1 MLYLL
6 DIGDKKSK
14 IMHGL
19 NTDFH
24 FFFEYS
30 EFDSPDEKG
39 SYINMDVDFLNKLA
53 EARKLAAVA
62 FKITSGYR
70 TKKHNEKVGGVP
82 SSSHTRGCAADIYA
96 PTSRQKYIII
106 NSLLQVGFNRIGVA
120 KNFIH
125 VDSDATK
132 TEDVIWTY

>member
-1 MLYLL
+1 ME
-6 DIGDKKSK
+6 
-14 IMHGL
+14 GL
-19 NTDFH
+19 NDIFH
-24 FFFEYS
+24 LYFEYS

-53 EARKLAAVA
+53 KARQNASIA

-70 TKKHNEKVGGVP
+70 TPSHNEKVGGVL
-82 SSSHTRGCAADIYA
+82 SSSHTKGHAVDIYA

-106 NSLLQVGFNRIGVA
+106 NALLQAGFDRVGVA

-125 VDSDATK
+125 VDDDPTK
-132 TEDVIWTY
+132 AEAVLWTY

>member
-1 MLYLL
+1 MT
-6 DIGDKKSK
+6 
-14 IMHGL
+14 GL

-39 SYINMDVDFLNKLA
+39 SYINMDVEFLNKLA
-53 EARKLAAVA
+53 AARKAAAVS

-70 TKKHNEKVGGVP
+70 TPKHNEKVGGVP
-82 SSSHTRGCAADIYA
+82 SSSHTKGHACDIYA
-96 PTSRQKYIII
+96 PTSRQKFLII
-106 NSLLQVGFNRIGVA
+106 NSLLQAGFNRIGVA

-125 VDSDATK
+125 VDDDPSKA
-132 TEDVIWTY
+132 EDVIWTY

>member
-1 MLYLL
+1 ME
-6 DIGDKKSK
+6 
-14 IMHGL
+14 GL
-19 NTDFH
+19 NDIFH
-24 FFFEYS
+24 LYFEYS

-53 EARKLAAVA
+53 KARQSASIA

-70 TKKHNEKVGGVP
+70 TPSHNEKVGGVP
-82 SSSHTRGCAADIYA
+82 SSSHTKGHAVDIYA

-106 NSLLQVGFNRIGVA
+106 NALLQAGFDRIGVA

-125 VDSDATK
+125 VDDDPTK
-132 TEDVIWTY
+132 AEAVIWTY